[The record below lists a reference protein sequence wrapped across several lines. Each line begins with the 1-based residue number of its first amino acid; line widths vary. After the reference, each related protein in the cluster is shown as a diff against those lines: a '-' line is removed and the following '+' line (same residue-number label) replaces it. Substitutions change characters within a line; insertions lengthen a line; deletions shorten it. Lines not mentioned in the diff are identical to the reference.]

1 MNKFSELDD
10 SRRAMYILDAKKAR
24 EKGLRTPEFRPR
36 NSIPKPS
43 LIHKNSNGTGKTV
56 TKLVL

>member
-36 NSIPKPS
+36 KSIPKSS
-43 LIHKNSNGTGKTV
+43 LIHRNSNGTGKTV